1 MIFCLF
7 TDFYIIFL
15 FVHLIKKTYLCFYD
29 NKQKRF
35 NELTTLSGFHLLT
48 IFAISH
54 VSSIYIIISW
64 VKYSNVTPEL
74 ALPININRIGGV
86 MVKKIL
92 KISKV

>member
-1 MIFCLF
+1 M
-7 TDFYIIFL
+7 
-15 FVHLIKKTYLCFYD
+15 CFYD

-35 NELTTLSGFHLLT
+35 NELTKLSGFHLLT
-48 IFAISH
+48 ISAISH
-54 VSSIYIIISW
+54 DIVVSSIYIIIAW

-74 ALPININRIGGV
+74 ALPIKINHIGGV

>member
-1 MIFCLF
+1 M
-7 TDFYIIFL
+7 
-15 FVHLIKKTYLCFYD
+15 CFYD
-29 NKQKRF
+29 NKKKRF
-35 NELTTLSGFHLLT
+35 NELTKLSGFHLLT

-54 VSSIYIIISW
+54 DIVVSSIYIIIAW

-74 ALPININRIGGV
+74 ALPIKINHIGGV